1 MSDEGEAKTFGFL
14 EKLAILAISSLRTP
28 CVMRCLHVASRDTV
42 RLPTQQHMDE
52 EDPGDMPHRNTS
64 HPAQNLGPGDLI
76 KFRPHRPNEPRV
88 VRTQRS
94 PHPLEKIL
102 RSPHGYGTILQYL
115 VAVSLS

>member
-1 MSDEGEAKTFGFL
+1 
-14 EKLAILAISSLRTP
+14 
-28 CVMRCLHVASRDTV
+28 
-42 RLPTQQHMDE
+42 
-52 EDPGDMPHRNTS
+52 MPHRNTS

-102 RSPHGYGTILQYL
+102 RSPHGMVRYYL
-115 VAVSLS
+115 MAVSTKFKTKAPAAAFRVKHSGSSMGL

>member
-1 MSDEGEAKTFGFL
+1 
-14 EKLAILAISSLRTP
+14 
-28 CVMRCLHVASRDTV
+28 
-42 RLPTQQHMDE
+42 
-52 EDPGDMPHRNTS
+52 MPHRNTS